1 MHNTSAIHGGPT
13 FLNLVDSALCAVS
26 SVAGCTVSTRN
37 HPLPF
42 TAVEAR
48 YALSRQSFAVVQ
60 VLLIATA
67 FVPAGFVTFVV
78 KEREVGA
85 KHQQLVSGVGV
96 LAYWTANYLFDT
108 LTYLLPWALS
118 VGIVF
123 GVGVGSLTQREQ
135 DYAAALVVTLLAF
148 GPASCAFCYLASHL
162 FASHSTAQVV
172 IIMSMI
178 LSFGAAIVTFVLAQV
193 TSTCT
198 LVPILSGVFRL
209 FPMYALSNALQ
220 QLANMDILPLQQF
233 QCDSANG
240 GARDASFYAPFQTA
254 FHPSVVGGGLS
265 YLIVESIVYLALA
278 VGFDFAL
285 RNPRLRR
292 IIDREPP
299 PLTEAELAAAAAP
312 ADEDDDVKA
321 ERLRISK
328 LIESGANVKDDV
340 VLLNRLRKVYRGGKQ
355 AVRALSFGLPAGEV
369 FGFLGINGAGK
380 TSALKMLSGDIMP
393 SSGAA
398 QLAGLDIITQ
408 QLQVWRLLGCELRTT
423 RVLQPSSV
431 PNLHAFCPFH
441 SSVTIR
447 LPAV

>member
-1 MHNTSAIHGGPT
+1 MR
-13 FLNLVDSALCAVS
+13 L
-26 SVAGCTVSTRN
+26 
-37 HPLPF
+37 
-42 TAVEAR
+42 
-48 YALSRQSFAVVQ
+48 
-60 VLLIATA
+60 
-67 FVPAGFVTFVV
+67 
-78 KEREVGA
+78 
-85 KHQQLVSGVGV
+85 
-96 LAYWTANYLFDT
+96 
-108 LTYLLPWALS
+108 LLP
-118 VGIVF
+118 
-123 GVGVGSLTQREQ
+123 REPPVCVSQ
-135 DYAAALVVTLLAF
+135 HCASGHHYVNDLVIWRRDRHLRA
-148 GPASCAFCYLASHL
+148 GASHVHVHACAYPL
-162 FASHSTAQVV
+162 
-172 IIMSMI
+172 
-178 LSFGAAIVTFVLAQV
+178 G
-193 TSTCT
+193 
-198 LVPILSGVFRL
+198 RL
-209 FPMYALSNALQ
+209 PALSNVRTE
-220 QLANMDILPLQQF
+220 
-233 QCDSANG
+233 QCANG

-355 AVRALSFGLPAGEV
+355 AVRALSFGLPSGEV

-408 QLQVWRLLGCELRTT
+408 QLQVRRLLGCELRTT
-423 RVLQPSSV
+423 RILQPSSV
-431 PNLHAFCPFH
+431 PNLYAFCPFH
-441 SSVTIR
+441 SSFTIR